1 MYAHDCQQFLEVSK
15 RLHLPFVAIRSYAN
29 LYTMLDGKIFYRETG
44 VGIVL
49 YLIIGPVTLT
59 APLSTSVGMVKKSS
73 LLAEALQFML
83 FVHN

>member
-1 MYAHDCQQFLEVSK
+1 MYAHDCQQFLEVSE
-15 RLHLPFVAIRSYAN
+15 RLHLPLVAIRSHAY

-59 APLSTSVGMVKKSS
+59 APLSTSVGVVKKSV

>member
-1 MYAHDCQQFLEVSK
+1 MYAHDRQQFLEVSE
-15 RLHLPFVAIRSYAN
+15 RLHLSLVAIRSHAYLYA
-29 LYTMLDGKIFYRETG
+29 MLDGKIFYREAG

-59 APLSTSVGMVKKSS
+59 APLSTSVGMEKESA
-73 LLAEALQFML
+73 LFAEALQFML

>member
-1 MYAHDCQQFLEVSK
+1 MYAHDCQQFLEVRQ
-15 RLHLPFVAIRSYAN
+15 RLHLPLVAIRFHAN
-29 LYTMLDGKIFYRETG
+29 LYTMLGGKIFNRETG

-59 APLSTSVGMVKKSS
+59 TPLSTSVGMVKKSA
-73 LLAEALQFML
+73 LYAETLQFVV

>member
-1 MYAHDCQQFLEVSK
+1 MYAHDRQQFLEVRQ
-15 RLHLPFVAIRSYAN
+15 RLYMPLIAIRSHTYP
-29 LYTMLDGKIFYRETG
+29 YTMLDGKIFYRETG

-59 APLSTSVGMVKKSS
+59 APLSTSAGMEKKSV